1 MKRTLA
7 SLSLLALAA
16 SGAALAQPVQY
27 TMDPDHTHPSFET
40 DHFGGL
46 SVWRGIFKKTSGT
59 VVLDKAAGTG
69 TVEANIDV
77 ASIDLAQDKLSEHA
91 ASPEMLDAAK
101 FPVATYKGT
110 LGGFVDGAPT
120 TVTGTLTL
128 HGVTKPV
135 NLKINSFKCFQHP
148 MLHKEVCGADA
159 VGTFNRADFGVN
171 YGQGYGF
178 KMDMTLRIQVEA
190 AKAG

>member
-16 SGAALAQPVQY
+16 SGVALAQPVQY
-27 TMDPDHTHPSFET
+27 NMDPDHTHPSFET

-46 SVWRGIFKKTSGT
+46 SVWRGVFKKTTGT
-59 VVLDKAAGTG
+59 VLLDKAAGTG

-77 ASIDLAQDKLSEHA
+77 ASIDLAQDKLNEHA
-91 ASPEMLDAAK
+91 ASAEMLDAAK

-120 TVTGTLTL
+120 AVTGTLTL

-190 AKAG
+190 GKAG